1 MQYCACSSRTSS
13 FLPRMNKDLGLLP
26 DLNKSGLVAYTCTH
40 STGDGGRSRRIRNS
54 RSSLALQSSRPVK
67 DAQDLISRFCLHCL
81 SHSSLSSC
89 ICVYIV
95 HCTVLPFVGEVW
107 KSSRRFKP
115 EVPKMSEGVSLLTQ
129 GRETPLWPLL
139 IVSKKVEFQAKGVLE
154 PSCMAF
160 STRTLGPCGLQIGL
174 TINSLFSQCLSCGE

>member
-1 MQYCACSSRTSS
+1 
-13 FLPRMNKDLGLLP
+13 MNKDLGLLP
-26 DLNKSGLVAYTCTH
+26 NLNKSGLVAYTCTPRA
-40 STGDGGRSRRIRNS
+40 GDGGRSRRVRNS

-67 DAQDLISRFCLHCL
+67 DAQDLISKLCVLCL
-81 SHSSLSSC
+81 SHSSLSSS

-95 HCTVLPFVGEVW
+95 HCVVLPFAVEVW
-107 KSSRRFKP
+107 KRSRLLKP
-115 EVPKMSEGVSLLTQ
+115 EVPKMGEGMSLLTQ
-129 GRETPLWPLL
+129 GGEAPLWPLL

-174 TINSLFSQCLSCGE
+174 TINSLFSQCLSRCE